1 MVSKVQSR
9 MPRIM
14 RNPHFWI
21 VLALFA
27 AGAIFHHAEQIG
39 FLTYEESSTHFGLTR
54 HAVDRVLFLI
64 PITYAGFIFGITG
77 GLISL
82 AVALTIMLPRV
93 IFVSPSWGDALLE
106 TLGVILVGGLV
117 NMWFEGYQRERKRRQ
132 QTLMKLEAAQQE
144 LQSHVQAI
152 ENSEKRLAALN
163 AVSDIIAQSLELQ
176 AVLELAASKVM
187 EVMDVE
193 VCLIFLLDEQ
203 AQELVLELYRGVSEE
218 FSAEIKKMRV
228 GEGFN
233 GRVAQSGEPMVVE
246 DASYDPRLSR
256 EVVKQEGI
264 RAQLIVPVVAKG
276 KVVGTLCMATRR
288 SKQFAAEEVEL
299 LSAIGSEIGIA
310 IENARLYQN
319 EQLIAEQLRISEK
332 KYRELFESA
341 HDAIVVQDLKG
352 DVIMTNR
359 AFASL
364 TGYAQEELIGM
375 NVTSFLPEA
384 GLKLAR
390 ETKRKLLQGE
400 VTNEPFEQYLIKKDG
415 TEAILKLTTSPI
427 VSDGRIA
434 GFQHI
439 ARDITEEKRM
449 EENLRFYL
457 RQVTRA
463 QEEERKRIARELH
476 DDTAQGLV
484 ALSRRLDDLVSTSE
498 HLSPRD
504 IEFLEEL
511 REQTNRI
518 LEGVRRFSQDLRPSI
533 LDDLGLLPALE
544 WLTSDLSQH
553 FGIALATA
561 VVGPERRFSPEAE
574 LLLFRIAQEALRNVW
589 RHSGATRA
597 WVTAEFGEGKATLT
611 IVDNGKGFELPKR
624 LGDLATD
631 GKLGLAGMQ
640 ERAQLLGGSFSLQ
653 SEPGK
658 GTVVTVEVPI

>member
-1 MVSKVQSR
+1 

-21 VLALFA
+21 VLAMFT
-27 AGAIFHHAEQIG
+27 AGAIFHYAEQIG
-39 FLTYEESSTHFGLTR
+39 FVATEEPSTHFGLTR
-54 HAVDRVLFLI
+54 HAVDRVLFLL
-64 PITYAGFIFGITG
+64 PIIYAGFIFGIRG
-77 GLISL
+77 GLFSL
-82 AVALTIMLPRV
+82 AVALAIMLPRV
-93 IFVSPSWGDALLE
+93 ILLSPSWEDALVE
-106 TLGVILVGGLV
+106 TFGVILIGGLV
-117 NMWFEGYQRERKRRQ
+117 NMWFEGYRRERKRHQ
-132 QTLMKLEAAQQE
+132 QTLVKLEAAQQE

-163 AVSDIIAQSLELQ
+163 AVSDIISQSLELQ
-176 AVLELAASKVM
+176 AVLDLAASKVM

-193 VCLIFLLDEQ
+193 VCLIFLLDEE
-203 AQELVLELYRGVSEE
+203 AQELVLEVYRGVSEE
-218 FSAEIKKMRV
+218 FSAEIKKMRL

-246 DASYDPRLSR
+246 DASRDPRLSR
-256 EVVKQEGI
+256 EVVRQEGI
-264 RAQLIVPVVAKG
+264 RAQLIVPLVAKG

-288 SKQFAAEEVEL
+288 SKQFVAEEVEL
-299 LSAIGSEIGIA
+299 LSAIGSEIGVA

-319 EQLIAEQLRISEK
+319 QQLIAEQLRISER

-341 HDAIVVQDLKG
+341 HDAIVVQDSKG
-352 DVIMTNR
+352 DVIMANR

-375 NVTSFLPEA
+375 NVTRFLPEA

-390 ETKRKLLQGE
+390 ETKRKLVQGE
-400 VTNEPFEQYLIKKDG
+400 VIDQPFEQHMVKKDG

-476 DDTAQGLV
+476 DDTAQALV
-484 ALSRRLDDLVSTSE
+484 ALSRQLDDLVSTSE

-504 IEFLEEL
+504 IELLEEL
-511 REQTNRI
+511 LEQTNRI

-553 FGIALATA
+553 FGIAIGVA
-561 VVGPERRFSPEAE
+561 VVGRERRFSPEAE

-589 RHSGATRA
+589 RHSKASRA
-597 WVTAEFGEGKATLT
+597 WVTVEFDEDEATLT
-611 IVDNGKGFELPKR
+611 IADNGKGFGLPRR
-624 LGDLATD
+624 LEDLASD

-640 ERAQLLGGSFSLQ
+640 ERAQLLGGSFKLQ

-658 GTVVTVEVPI
+658 GTIVTVEVPI